1 MTGWCIIP
9 FPIPFLLSMLP
20 DMHRKPK
27 PLPLS
32 VSQAKIEKEK
42 LEVLKRTE
50 KCISDIRTFAADNN

>member
-1 MTGWCIIP
+1 MP
-9 FPIPFLLSMLP
+9 P
-20 DMHRKPK
+20 DVHRKLK